1 MRTLYYFCIWYTI
14 PFVWRVLRG
23 NNSQNQIT
31 FAMSRGKIPSLTG
44 CALHNTVRSCI
55 ADIYTSVTMHLLR
68 LKSQPTLLL
77 FSYSSLLKRWFV
89 TPVPNSC
96 SYRLRCD
103 GLQKHAPYTY
113 WGLNHRLHCSYS
125 AIQKH
130 AWLPKLGSMVTTESI
145 IYSLKG
151 KVQTAPHMQ
160 VYFQ

>member
-1 MRTLYYFCIWYTI
+1 MVIFKSMNVLSAMRTLYFFCIWYTI

-44 CALHNTVRSCI
+44 CALHIPVRSYI

-68 LKSQPTLLL
+68 LESKATLLL

-96 SYRLRCD
+96 SYRLRCN
-103 GLQKHAPYTY
+103 GLQKH
-113 WGLNHRLHCSYS
+113 S
-125 AIQKH
+125 
-130 AWLPKLGSMVTTESI
+130 WLPKLGSMVTTKSI
-145 IYSLKG
+145 IYSLKS
-151 KVQTAPHMQ
+151 KVQTAPQMQ